1 MLTFS
6 LPKPTPPGIRVKLP
20 TDCRDAMSD
29 IQYVA
34 VETLKFTKSQLK
46 MLGGLS
52 VSESDPQWVR
62 GYAHYGGYY
71 DCK

>member
-1 MLTFS
+1 M
-6 LPKPTPPGIRVKLP
+6 PLP
-20 TDCRDAMSD
+20 TTCADAISD

-34 VETLKFTKSQLK
+34 VETLKFTQTELQVE
-46 MLGGLS
+46 GGLN
-52 VSESDPQWVR
+52 VPASDPQWVR